1 MIPRAGPVRKPAR
14 SGKRRKSVMTRDPKT
29 KALELLADRATEGLG
44 AAEEAELDAL
54 LDRYPELDDDSF
66 DLAAAA
72 AALAAEPA
80 PAEPMPAHLR
90 RRIEQQAA
98 EWVGGGTAEGG
109 FEPVSAPVVELSSR
123 RGWKRA
129 VTSPWVGLATAASM
143 VIAVGWFIQVAN
155 TPIETEC
162 YLTRVPAIAEHD
174 QRNQLMD
181 APDAVEL
188 AWRPTGDAAFQAVS
202 GEVVW
207 SSERQ
212 RGIVHLR
219 GVRPEELPDR
229 LHLWI
234 FDAESRERPIDG
246 GTLEVDATGEV
257 LMALALDGE
266 NRIRPLRFELTV
278 EEPEEPEPHYR
289 EPVLVASLGTPGTG

>member
-1 MIPRAGPVRKPAR
+1 
-14 SGKRRKSVMTRDPKT
+14 MTRDPET
-29 KALELLADRATEGLG
+29 RALELLADRATEGLG

-54 LDRYPELDDDSF
+54 LARYPRLDDDSF

-72 AALAAEPA
+72 AALAAETTP
-80 PAEPMPAHLR
+80 PEPMPAILR
-90 RRIEQQAA
+90 RRIERQAA
-98 EWVGGGTAEGG
+98 EWVGNGAAEDG

-123 RGWKRA
+123 RGWRRA
-129 VTSPWVGLATAASM
+129 VTSPWVGLATAASL

-174 QRNQLMD
+174 QRTQLLD
-181 APDAVEL
+181 APDAIEL
-188 AWRPTGDAAFQAVS
+188 AWRPTGGAAFETVS

-219 GVRPEELPDR
+219 GVRREELPDR

-234 FDAESRERPIDG
+234 FEAAGRERPIDG
-246 GTLEVDATGEV
+246 GSLEVDAAGEV
-257 LMALALDGE
+257 LVALALDGE
-266 NRIRPLRFELTV
+266 DRVRPLRFELTV